1 MEKIRMMSDETGE
14 ELEFYV
20 LEQTKVNGTS
30 YILVTDSE
38 VGDAE
43 CMILKDKATA
53 ENSDSIYEFVED
65 DVELDAVFK
74 IFEELLEDVDIE
86 R

>member
-1 MEKIRMMSDETGE
+1 MEKITMKSDDTGE
-14 ELEFYV
+14 ELKLYV

-38 VGDAE
+38 FGDAE
-43 CMILKDKATA
+43 CMILKDRAKTA
-53 ENSDSIYEFVED
+53 DADSIYEFVED
-65 DVELDAVFK
+65 EVELDALFK

>member
-1 MEKIRMMSDETGE
+1 MEKIRMTSDETGE
-14 ELEFYV
+14 ELELFV
-20 LEQTKVNGTS
+20 LEQTKVNGTT

-38 VGDAE
+38 FGDAE
-43 CMILKDKATA
+43 CMILKDKAGA
-53 ENSDSIYEFVED
+53 EDKDSIYEFVED

-74 IFEELLEDVDIE
+74 IFEELLDDVDME

>member
-14 ELEFYV
+14 ELELYV
-20 LEQTKVNGTS
+20 LEQTRINGIS
-30 YILVTDSE
+30 YILAADSE
-38 VGDAE
+38 FGDAE
-43 CMILKDKATA
+43 CMILRDKAAA

-65 DVELDAVFK
+65 DTELDAVLQ
-74 IFEELLEDVDIE
+74 IFEELLEDVNIE